1 MHREG
6 SASVVFHEHWL
17 GKHDYWSVWLL
28 MWFLIFQDAPPGILD
43 FLELHHFRYTWF
55 CSYALQNGWMDTAN
69 YNSINMSESLLSQP
83 CHQLLMFS
91 ALLFSFF
98 FNFSPSFLLFFLIP
112 QYLFHIKLLLLI
124 NYQQVNTFILK
135 FSPAFVTAHISRTNI
150 SCKIGKQVKPQV
162 NLLLHRKN
170 QDFIIS
176 FIRCPY
182 Y

>member
-1 MHREG
+1 
-6 SASVVFHEHWL
+6 
-17 GKHDYWSVWLL
+17 
-28 MWFLIFQDAPPGILD
+28 
-43 FLELHHFRYTWF
+43 
-55 CSYALQNGWMDTAN
+55 MDTAN

-176 FIRCPY
+176 FIRCPSY
-182 Y
+182 QIANSECIDIFFKGSQRKFVNNLQSCPKDI